1 MSEKPDS
8 EVQCLECGKRRK
20 VNFASRTFDKASGG
34 WPKCCGYTMTLM
46 RSPHGGDE
54 MIEGG
59 RVYGLDADEE
69 RYAGI
74 VDSDDSG
81 GY

>member
-1 MSEKPDS
+1 MTDS
-8 EVQCLECGKRRK
+8 EVQCMQCGKRRK
-20 VNFASRTFDKASGG
+20 VNFADCTYGGAG

-69 RYAGI
+69 YYAGI
-74 VDSDDSG
+74 IDG
-81 GY
+81 EEP